1 MEAPRSNKNSITTS
15 TVQQDGGESN
25 ETRMTQPPPHM
36 SNEDAV
42 TEESISPIPPSAPT
56 KPQLRRRLFDKL
68 RTKRR
73 QMIVQHHNQYN
84 NSDIGSGGGGGDD
97 ATSGDVT
104 IENDGSTGPIGTT
117 TGSTKIK
124 TKKPSLVT
132 HYYRVDTVP
141 RKALQ
146 LPPRHKNS
154 QNIGTTAS
162 FLSDDTTRNTT
173 TNTTTTTT
181 ATAAVG
187 SNLMDTTR
195 TSTST
200 STAGLTHHH
209 SPPSVMNGKKR
220 RNQNQDRVVNV
231 ILPGVPSYEEDWAR
245 DTHDY
250 FNLIIL
256 VPVTVLNIMNW
267 NWDILLSIGNNHNS
281 NHRQNSRHQ
290 NSNDLGYMEYYEQM
304 FDTVQYAWTGD
315 WFDIFFYC
323 TAAYFIIDLLW
334 IIILP
339 ICVKSPSTII
349 QHHIAVL
356 LYIMIPYVHPNFRFC
371 MGACMTVEINT
382 WFLIARR
389 VFNKQGFP
397 PWTLIE
403 LNSWLSIRVKVI
415 SIFFYLTWIS
425 IRCILYPGL
434 LIPFFK
440 LWRTHTQQTGT
451 VLHLISAACL
461 LHVAFC
467 LLNLKWSYELLMS
480 KIRYFRRQY
489 ILRKQQL
496 RHDRNH
502 PHSNNRYHYQ
512 PDPSISEG
520 L

>member
-1 MEAPRSNKNSITTS
+1 MNRTSGGTSGSSINNGHDTNDVTHHDSDDIATGSEATTS
-15 TVQQDGGESN
+15 TS
-25 ETRMTQPPPHM
+25 TAAAPTPP
-36 SNEDAV
+36 A
-42 TEESISPIPPSAPT
+42 APT
-56 KPQLRRRLFDKL
+56 KPQLRRRLFEKL
-68 RTKRR
+68 RTKRQ
-73 QMIVQHHNQYN
+73 QMILQHQNKTAMGGDHAVNTNDNNDDDN
-84 NSDIGSGGGGGDD
+84 NSNSAIHNNGH
-97 ATSGDVT
+97 ANVT
-104 IENDGSTGPIGTT
+104 PANHN
-117 TGSTKIK
+117 
-124 TKKPSLVT
+124 KKQSLVT

-141 RKALQ
+141 RKTLQ
-146 LPPRHKNS
+146 LPRRHTKMHHSSEDEHSSSNNS
-154 QNIGTTAS
+154 HNKSHCHPMIDST
-162 FLSDDTTRNTT
+162 TT
-173 TNTTTTTT
+173 TNN
-181 ATAAVG
+181 A
-187 SNLMDTTR
+187 L
-195 TSTST
+195 
-200 STAGLTHHH
+200 H
-209 SPPSVMNGKKR
+209 SPPSSSSIHPHSKR
-220 RNQNQDRVVNV
+220 RTPEKVVNV

-267 NWDILLSIGNNHNS
+267 NWDILLSSWSSSGPQHS
-281 NHRQNSRHQ
+281 HHHHHHHRHSSDDN
-290 NSNDLGYMEYYEQM
+290 LGFIEYYEQL
-304 FDTVQYAWTGD
+304 FDSLQSAWTGD
-315 WFDIFFYC
+315 WFDVFFYF

-349 QHHIAVL
+349 QHHLAVL
-356 LYIMIPYVHPNFRFC
+356 LYIMIPYLHPNFRFC

-425 IRCILYPGL
+425 IRCILYPAL
-434 LIPFFK
+434 MIPFCKF
-440 LWRTHTQQTGT
+440 WRDHTKHTGT
-451 VLHLISAACL
+451 VFHLITAACL
-461 LHVAFC
+461 LHAAFC

-480 KIRYFRRQY
+480 KVRYFRRQY

-502 PHSNNRYHYQ
+502 PQQQQQRYQYQ

>member
-1 MEAPRSNKNSITTS
+1 MEAHGNGSSSNINGHEYT
-15 TVQQDGGESN
+15 
-25 ETRMTQPPPHM
+25 
-36 SNEDAV
+36 
-42 TEESISPIPPSAPT
+42 SISQQEGDKNDDEIRNNIKSNDIVTAAETTDVPTLTPPAAPT
-56 KPQLRRRLFDKL
+56 KPQLRRRLFEKL

-73 QMIVQHHNQYN
+73 QMITQHHHQYDTTN
-84 NSDIGSGGGGGDD
+84 
-97 ATSGDVT
+97 ATLEE
-104 IENDGSTGPIGTT
+104 ENDGNLTSSGNA
-117 TGSTKIK
+117 KAVM
-124 TKKPSLVT
+124 KKQSLVT

-141 RKALQ
+141 RKTLQ
-146 LPPRHKNS
+146 LPRKKYNKN
-154 QNIGTTAS
+154 NATTTSTA
-162 FLSDDTTRNTT
+162 FVVENEPPIHDTNATSNTT
-173 TNTTTTTT
+173 GTTTTS
-181 ATAAVG
+181 A
-187 SNLMDTTR
+187 LR
-195 TSTST
+195 
-200 STAGLTHHH
+200 H
-209 SPPSVMNGKKR
+209 SPQSIMNNKKR
-220 RNQNQDRVVNV
+220 RNHPPHHEKVVNV

-267 NWDILLSIGNNHNS
+267 NWDILLSLGNNNNSNNHHHHHHRNNHNS
-281 NHRQNSRHQ
+281 DNI
-290 NSNDLGYMEYYEQM
+290 GYLEYFEQM
-304 FDTVQYAWTGD
+304 VDTLQSAWTGD
-315 WFDIFFYC
+315 WFDIFFYF

-356 LYIMIPYVHPNFRFC
+356 LYIMIPYMHPHVRFC
-371 MGACMTVEINT
+371 MGACMSVEINT

-434 LIPFFK
+434 LIPFYKFS
-440 LWRTHTQQTGT
+440 RDHTKQTGT
-451 VLHLISAACL
+451 VFHLISAACV
-461 LHVAFC
+461 LHAAFC

-489 ILRKQQL
+489 VQRKQQL
-496 RHDRNH
+496 RYDRNH
-502 PHSNNRYHYQ
+502 PQNHNSSGDKLSSSSHRYQ
-512 PDPSISEG
+512 QDPSISEG

>member
-1 MEAPRSNKNSITTS
+1 METHGNNNTASSSSAAAAALLHESNHDDDHINNSNNTSQPIHDHTVTTTS
-15 TVQQDGGESN
+15 T
-25 ETRMTQPPPHM
+25 
-36 SNEDAV
+36 
-42 TEESISPIPPSAPT
+42 ISPTPPDAPT

-73 QMIVQHHNQYN
+73 QMIAQHHDQY
-84 NSDIGSGGGGGDD
+84 DIGSNGGEKD
-97 ATSGDVT
+97 
-104 IENDGSTGPIGTT
+104 ENLRTT
-117 TGSTKIK
+117 TTTNDNGDNIKVK
-124 TKKPSLVT
+124 TKKQSLVT

-146 LPPRHKNS
+146 LPPRKND
-154 QNIGTTAS
+154 GTVAATDALQPHQS
-162 FLSDDTTRNTT
+162 GG
-173 TNTTTTTT
+173 TTTTGSLGTNPLDTNGTT
-181 ATAAVG
+181 TE
-187 SNLMDTTR
+187 LLR
-195 TSTST
+195 
-200 STAGLTHHH
+200 
-209 SPPSVMNGKKR
+209 SPPSTKKR
-220 RNQNQDRVVNV
+220 RNMNHPEKVVNV
-231 ILPGVPSYEEDWAR
+231 VLPGVPSYEEDWAR

-267 NWDILLSIGNNHNS
+267 NWDILLSLGGNHISNNNH
-281 NHRQNSRHQ
+281 HRPHRNQN
-290 NSNDLGYMEYYEQM
+290 NSNDEIGYMEYYEQM
-304 FDTVQYAWTGD
+304 FDRLQYAWTGD
-315 WFDIFFYC
+315 WFDVFFYC

-334 IIILP
+334 IVILP

-356 LYIMIPYVHPNFRFC
+356 LYIMIPYIHPNFRFC
-371 MGACMTVEINT
+371 MGACMSVEINT

-415 SIFFYLTWIS
+415 SIFFYVTWIS

-434 LIPFFK
+434 LIPFYK
-440 LWRTHTQQTGT
+440 LWREYSIQTGT
-451 VLHLISAACL
+451 VVHLLTVACL
-461 LHVAFC
+461 LHIAFC

-480 KIRYFRRQY
+480 KVRYFRRQY

-502 PHSNNRYHYQ
+502 PHHNKNGAVQHRYQYQ
-512 PDPSISEG
+512 PDPSISDG

>member
-1 MEAPRSNKNSITTS
+1 MEAHGNGSSTRSNINGHEYTSISQQEGDKNDDEISNNIKRNDIVTTS
-15 TVQQDGGESN
+15 ETTVVP
-25 ETRMTQPPPHM
+25 TLTPP
-36 SNEDAV
+36 A
-42 TEESISPIPPSAPT
+42 APT
-56 KPQLRRRLFDKL
+56 KPQLRRRLFEKL

-73 QMIVQHHNQYN
+73 QMITQHHHQYDTTN
-84 NSDIGSGGGGGDD
+84 ATLEESDGNLTSSGNVK
-97 ATSGDVT
+97 AVM
-104 IENDGSTGPIGTT
+104 
-117 TGSTKIK
+117 
-124 TKKPSLVT
+124 KKQSLVT

-141 RKALQ
+141 RKTLQ
-146 LPPRHKNS
+146 LPRNKKHNKSN
-154 QNIGTTAS
+154 TTSAA
-162 FLSDDTTRNTT
+162 FMMENQPPIHDTTKKSNLVDTT
-173 TNTTTTTT
+173 GTTT
-181 ATAAVG
+181 A
-187 SNLMDTTR
+187 LR
-195 TSTST
+195 
-200 STAGLTHHH
+200 H
-209 SPPSVMNGKKR
+209 SPLSIMNNQKR
-220 RNQNQDRVVNV
+220 RNQSHHHEKVVNV

-267 NWDILLSIGNNHNS
+267 NWDILLSLGNSNNHHHHHRNNNHSS
-281 NHRQNSRHQ
+281 NN
-290 NSNDLGYMEYYEQM
+290 NDYIGYMEYIEQM
-304 FDTVQYAWTGD
+304 VDTLQSAWTGD
-315 WFDIFFYC
+315 WFDIFFYF

-356 LYIMIPYVHPNFRFC
+356 LYIMIPYIHPHFRFC
-371 MGACMTVEINT
+371 MGACMSVEINT

-434 LIPFFK
+434 LIPIYKFS
-440 LWRTHTQQTGT
+440 RDHTKQTGT
-451 VLHLISAACL
+451 VFHLISAACV
-461 LHVAFC
+461 LHAAFC

-489 ILRKQQL
+489 VQRKQQL
-496 RHDRNH
+496 RYDRNH
-502 PHSNNRYHYQ
+502 PQNHNNNNTDKSSSHRYQ
-512 PDPSISEG
+512 QDPSISEG